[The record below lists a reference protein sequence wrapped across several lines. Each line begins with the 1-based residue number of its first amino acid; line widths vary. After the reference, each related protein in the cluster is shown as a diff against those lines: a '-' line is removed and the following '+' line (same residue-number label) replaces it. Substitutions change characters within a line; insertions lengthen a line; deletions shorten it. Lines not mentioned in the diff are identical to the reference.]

1 MVKATTW
8 LIKSSAR
15 LARFYNISE
24 YTISFLVI
32 AFATSLPELLVGV
45 ISALDKNPSLSYGN
59 VLGSN
64 IADLTIILAIPLLV
78 GGSISTKEIIK
89 NKDLLYTVFFGVFP
103 FVLLRDGLLS
113 RLDALVLL
121 VAYLFYLTLVLRRN
135 TILEALV
142 NNLHNT
148 KVYKE
153 FCIFFMSVLVLLM
166 SASGLVKVAENI
178 GVLLNLPLIFIGITV
193 TALGTSLPEL
203 VFGLKAIKTNH
214 KGEVLGN
221 IVGSVV
227 ANSTLVL
234 GVTALISPI
243 NKDGDLGFTSVLF
256 LLATLLLFYLFS
268 ITGKKLGKIEA
279 ALLIVVYIV
288 FLYIENA
295 LLS

>member
-1 MVKATTW
+1 MTLLFYITCVVLLCLLMVKATTW

-135 TILEALV
+135 TILEVLV

-178 GVLLNLPLIFIGITV
+178 GVLLNMPLIFIGITV

-221 IVGSVV
+221 IV
-227 ANSTLVL
+227 
-234 GVTALISPI
+234 
-243 NKDGDLGFTSVLF
+243 
-256 LLATLLLFYLFS
+256 
-268 ITGKKLGKIEA
+268 
-279 ALLIVVYIV
+279 
-288 FLYIENA
+288 
-295 LLS
+295 